1 MSLKFLKISARSSQL
16 AKLQAY
22 MVGDALMQHYPHL
35 KIKYEF
41 RESLG
46 DKNLT
51 DPLWKMPEKGVFT
64 EDFYEDLVQDRT
76 DMVVHSWKDLPVE
89 SKADTY
95 ISATLPRAD
104 QRDILILKKDRAHKK
119 DIKIFTSSPR
129 REYNLKPFFSKALPG
144 LPDQIS
150 FHNIRGNVPTRLR
163 KLFADASVDGL
174 VLAKAAVDRFLQSSQ
189 DDLHEVQKE
198 IRQYFND
205 NHWMV
210 LPLSVNPNAA
220 AQGALAIEIKNDRE
234 DLHKMLTA
242 IHDEKTYKAAQI
254 ERQTLKKFGGGC
266 HQKIGIS
273 CLYRTYGEIFFLKGI
288 TDQGKV
294 LDEHKLTPQFSHQR
308 VERAFKGTWS
318 SSSLNQFTQ
327 RKNLNFAFDFEK
339 ERVGFFVSQIA
350 AWTDD
355 FHQQFTKSRHKH
367 YVWAAGLET
376 WKKLAQKGI
385 WVNGSAESL
394 GEDENKM
401 VDTLSAKSSWYKISH
416 DQIEDKKNVI
426 MTYNISLKIGDDKI
440 DEVEKQIDSSEIIY
454 WTSPYYF
461 SEMFKLFPQIM
472 QKKHASGVGHTFKYL
487 VSKFH
492 IQPYLFLNEQ
502 EFKKL

>member
-1 MSLKFLKISARSSQL
+1 MSLKQLKISARSSQL

-22 MVGDALMQHYPHL
+22 MVGDALISHNPNL

-64 EDFYEDLVQDRT
+64 EDFYLDLVQERT
-76 DMVVHSWKDLPVE
+76 DIVVHSWKDLPVE
-89 SKADTY
+89 HKTDTF

-104 QRDILILKKDRAHKK
+104 QRDILILKKDRSHKK
-119 DIKIFTSSPR
+119 MIKIFTSSPR
-129 REYNLKPFFSKALPG
+129 REYNLKPFLKVALPS
-144 LPDQIS
+144 LPEEVT

-163 KLFADASVDGL
+163 KLFADAEIDGL
-174 VLAKAAVDRFLQSSQ
+174 VLAKAAVDRFLQSRLEDLQ
-189 DDLHEVQKE
+189 DVQKE
-198 IRQYFND
+198 IRQYFAD
-205 NHWMV
+205 HLWMV

-220 AQGALAIEIKNDRE
+220 AQGALAIEIKNDRQ

-242 IHDEKTYKAAQI
+242 IHDEKTFKAAQL

-273 CLYRTYGEIFFLKGI
+273 CLYRSYGEILFLKGM
-288 TDQGKV
+288 TDQGQI
-294 LDEHKLTPQFSHQR
+294 LNEHKLTPQFSHHR
-308 VERAFKGTWS
+308 IERAFKGTWS
-318 SSSLNQFTQ
+318 SSSLRPYTQ
-327 RKNLNFAFDFEK
+327 RGNLKFDFDFEK
-339 ERVGFFVSQIA
+339 ERSGFFVSQIA
-350 AWTDD
+350 AWTHD
-355 FHQQFTKSRHKH
+355 FHQQYNQSRYKH
-367 YVWAAGLET
+367 YIWTAGLET
-376 WKKLAQKGI
+376 WKKLAEKGV
-385 WVNGSAESL
+385 WVNGSAEGL

-401 VDTLSAKSSWYKISH
+401 IDALVPKATWLKISH
-416 DQIEDKKNVI
+416 DQIEDKRNSM
-426 MTYNISLKIGDDKI
+426 MTYSLNLKLSDEQI
-440 DEVEKQIDSSEIIY
+440 DEIEKQIDASEIMF
-454 WTSPYYF
+454 WTSPFYF
-461 SEMFKLFPQIM
+461 SEMFKLFPQII
-472 QKKHASGVGHTFKYL
+472 QKKHACGVGHTFKYL